1 MSGNGL
7 VKVSVLR
14 RSERSQVPGPCR
26 KRDGLVDSK
35 IYAEIPV
42 RVEYSLT
49 PLGWT
54 MTEPLI
60 ALSEW
65 GEVHSKEVTEAR
77 AHYRNDTSSLGSSR
91 IAQSSAA
98 A

>member
-1 MSGNGL
+1 VSGNGL

-49 PLGWT
+49 ARLDD
-54 MTEPLI
+54 
-60 ALSEW
+60 
-65 GEVHSKEVTEAR
+65 GER
-77 AHYRNDTSSLGSSR
+77 
-91 IAQSSAA
+91 
-98 A
+98 